1 MRSYLPAAALGA
13 AFLAW
18 LLSGTGREGASEARD
33 AVPEID
39 LRKAMT
45 EAVEQRVE
53 RPTEA
58 ANPTA
63 VEPVQRRP
71 VRIVY
76 PSPFEAR

>member
-1 MRSYLPAAALGA
+1 MRAYLPAAALGA
-13 AFLAW
+13 AFIAW

-33 AVPEID
+33 AVPDLD

-45 EAVEQRVE
+45 EAAEANVK
-53 RPTEA
+53 RPVEA
-58 ANPTA
+58 ANPPD
-63 VEPVQRRP
+63 VEPAQRRP